1 MYPYISFE
9 TAIEFLVIAYLTSG
23 VVLMAAAKIC
33 LAAIETLEETY
44 E

>member
-9 TAIEFLVIAYLTSG
+9 TILEFIAIAYLTSG
-23 VVLMAAAKIC
+23 VLLMAAAKIC

-44 E
+44 D